1 MVKVIRKIKR
11 NTARMIVKHRMCRNG
26 KLTIARDKLRRKR
39 MSCFLLTLAFL
50 LLVIPGFVMLR
61 HRISTIMTESETTA
75 QNQELYTVGTI
86 IYRHLH
92 GYPTYCRKKGYTLK
106 NYVKVFIDTH
116 EDDLVVF
123 DLISR
128 ENGLTPNTV
137 ISEIKNAFSPV
148 VQKSIRKEFG
158 RIRQRGLMTQDNQP
172 IKTDVQICRYLDE
185 NTRDWFQTAKK
196 ADIEQIHTFAKSFS
210 ED

>member
-11 NTARMIVKHRMCRNG
+11 NTARMIVRHRMCRNG

-50 LLVIPGFVMLR
+50 LLIIPGFVMLR
-61 HRISTIMTESETTA
+61 HRISTIMTEQETTA

-106 NYVKVFIDTH
+106 NYVKVFIDTYD
-116 EDDLVVF
+116 DDLVVF

-128 ENGLTPNTV
+128 EYGLTPNTV

-148 VQKSIRKEFG
+148 VQKSIGKEFG
-158 RIRQRGLMTQDNQP
+158 RLRQRGLVTKDNKP
-172 IKTDVQICRYLDE
+172 IKTDEQICRYLDE
-185 NTRDWFQTAKK
+185 NTADWFKTEKK

-210 ED
+210 QD